1 MTCAETLN
9 DMKVQIS
16 KDYSMWESI
25 RKNDLCMLRRNES
38 ITVPGEYHTWET
50 IEVTEEE
57 LLELI
62 RQGNAIMIN
71 C

>member
-1 MTCAETLN
+1 MQI
-9 DMKVQIS
+9 QIS
-16 KDYSMWESI
+16 KYYSMWESI
-25 RKNDLCMLRRNES
+25 RKNDLRMLNRHET

-62 RQGNAIMIN
+62 RQGHAIMIN